1 MKLYSHIIGGFG
13 LASLVNLLFGS
24 DLWAL
29 SYIFVSS
36 ALINTAIDMGHRKLP
51 NGRIFRSP
59 YTHEAFACILI
70 SLFIGYILWL
80 FLGPVY
86 GVSLYLS
93 IYASALI
100 AVSHLI
106 GDLVTRGGI
115 YINVGGA
122 LHRVYISTL
131 SYRDPRLN
139 MMFITIQII
148 PLALNLITIQYNN
161 ITEYPG
167 YALINK
173 LLSIY
178 GIASS

>member
-1 MKLYSHIIGGFG
+1 LKLYSHIIGGFG

-29 SYIFVSS
+29 SYIFISS
-36 ALINTAIDMGHRKLP
+36 ALINTAIDIGHKKLP
-51 NGRIFRSP
+51 NGRIVRSP
-59 YTHEAFACILI
+59 YTHEALTCILI
-70 SLFIGYILWL
+70 SIFIGYALWL
-80 FLGPVY
+80 LLGSVY

-93 IYASALI
+93 ICASALI

-106 GDLVTRGGI
+106 GDLITRGGI
-115 YINVGGA
+115 YINVGGS
-122 LHRVYISTL
+122 LHRISVSTL

-148 PLALNLITIQYNN
+148 PLALNLITIQYKS
-161 ITEYPG
+161 IAEYQG
-167 YALINK
+167 YALINN

-178 GIASS
+178 GFTSS

>member
-1 MKLYSHIIGGFG
+1 LKLYSHIIGGFG
-13 LASLVNLLFGS
+13 LASLANLVFGS

-29 SYIFVSS
+29 TYIFISS
-36 ALINTAIDMGHRKLP
+36 TLINIVIDMGHRKLP
-51 NGRIFRSP
+51 NGRIVRSP
-59 YTHEAFACILI
+59 YTHEALTCILI

-80 FLGPVY
+80 LLEPVY

-100 AVSHLI
+100 AVSHLF
-106 GDLVTRGGI
+106 GDLVTKGGI

-122 LHRVYISTL
+122 LHRISISTL
-131 SYRDPRLN
+131 SYRDPKLN

-148 PLALNLITIQYNN
+148 PLALNLITIQYNS
-161 ITEYPG
+161 ITEYPS
-167 YALINK
+167 YVLIDK

-178 GIASS
+178 GITSN